1 MVVVVMGVCGSG
13 KSTLGKILA
22 ERLKVDFLE
31 GDDFHSPANLENVE
45 GEPLTE
51 SDRAPGCRKFRI
63 LDRYLNDDRGVV
75 SLVRPLPAKQADSGC
90 GEDGC
95 PPDSPARSSIGFGKR
110 MARRKDH
117 FMPGSLLQSQ
127 LETLKLRERGGSS
140 NRRFGFHRIRHPVRS
155 SRLGEPLICR
165 LGEKRL
171 LAVCATREHLPTLPC
186 GKPLPVHPS
195 TDSVQGGEVKGGSR
209 ASCPTHHFGSS
220 TDIVLH
226 PGRHPQMKGFLSIHP
241 HDETRLPVNPPLLR
255 SNFPR
260 VDWGRA
266 FAPNIRFP
274 PKRD

>member
-31 GDDFHSPANLENVE
+31 GDDFHSPANLAKMSR

-51 SDRAPGCRKFRI
+51 SDRAPWLSEIRRI

-75 SLVRPLPAKQADSGC
+75 LTCSALTRKSRLTLGVERTAVRLIHLHAPQSVL
-90 GEDGC
+90 E
-95 PPDSPARSSIGFGKR
+95 KR

-127 LETLKLRERGGSS
+127 LETLETPGTRRLFES
-140 NRRFGFHRIRHPVRS
+140 RFGFHRIRHPVRS

-171 LAVCATREHLPTLPC
+171 LAVCATRGASSHLAMRETTSR
-186 GKPLPVHPS
+186 PS
-195 TDSVQGGEVKGGSR
+195 ID
-209 ASCPTHHFGSS
+209 
-220 TDIVLH
+220 
-226 PGRHPQMKGFLSIHP
+226 
-241 HDETRLPVNPPLLR
+241 
-255 SNFPR
+255 
-260 VDWGRA
+260 
-266 FAPNIRFP
+266 
-274 PKRD
+274 